1 MNSSD
6 PQDLVEVREEDGEPI
21 ELTEMEAVELQNLLD
36 ANGIQAV
43 ISGAEMLPNL
53 PYRLQV
59 PAGRAQEAARVI
71 AEARAAGP
79 AAAEEAEQ
87 EGEASD
93 GGGAGI

>member
-1 MNSSD
+1 MNPSD
-6 PQDLVEVREEDGEPI
+6 PQDLVEVKEEDGEPL

-59 PAGRAQEAARVI
+59 PANQEAEATRVI
-71 AEARAAGP
+71 AEARAMGSAG
-79 AAAEEAEQ
+79 AEQ
-87 EGEASD
+87 AEREGEAAS
-93 GGGAGI
+93 GSVTSA